1 MSALRSYAAR
11 LGGDIS
17 GVQILCP
24 GPGHSA
30 ADRSLAVRFDSKSPD
45 DFAVFSFAGDDW
57 RECRDH
63 VRERLGKRDFQ
74 PEIRSRNNSRDMG
87 DRVGLARRLW
97 RMRRPI
103 EGTPA
108 ERYLREARGYAEP
121 LPATLRYLPGRGK
134 HPPAMI
140 AAYGMPSEPEPS
152 MLAIAARDVRA
163 VHLTRLAPADGPRK
177 ITIASP
183 IGSPIVL
190 APANDLLGLAICE
203 GIEDALSVHQ
213 ATGLGAWAGGAAG
226 FLPALADAVPE
237 WIDCVT
243 VCADADKAGRK
254 GAAALAAALRERGFD
269 VETREL
275 GGV

>member
-17 GVQILCP
+17 GGQILCP

-97 RMRRPI
+97 GMRRPI
-103 EGTPA
+103 AGSPA
-108 ERYLREARGYAEP
+108 ERYLREAGDARLFAVARRSP
-121 LPATLRYLPGRGK
+121 
-134 HPPAMI
+134 
-140 AAYGMPSEPEPS
+140 
-152 MLAIAARDVRA
+152 ARDDRGVWLAERA
-163 VHLTRLAPADGPRK
+163 R
-177 ITIASP
+177 
-183 IGSPIVL
+183 
-190 APANDLLGLAICE
+190 
-203 GIEDALSVHQ
+203 
-213 ATGLGAWAGGAAG
+213 
-226 FLPALADAVPE
+226 
-237 WIDCVT
+237 
-243 VCADADKAGRK
+243 AGR
-254 GAAALAAALRERGFD
+254 ARDCA
-269 VETREL
+269 
-275 GGV
+275 